1 MLNGPKVKMETL
13 LHGKLEHLHQF
24 AKKQWE
30 NKEDNNLIFI
40 ISAADAPETPEEALA
55 GLEATLSPD
64 TDEGLW
70 SRVTIP
76 EVECGQVE
84 FIQ

>member
-1 MLNGPKVKMETL
+1 MLNGPRLKIEML

-30 NKEDNNLIFI
+30 NKEDNNLIFT
-40 ISAADAPETPEEALA
+40 ISAADTPETPEEALT
-55 GLEATLSPD
+55 GLEATLLPD

-70 SRVTIP
+70 SRVTIL
-76 EVECGQVE
+76 EVECG
-84 FIQ
+84 